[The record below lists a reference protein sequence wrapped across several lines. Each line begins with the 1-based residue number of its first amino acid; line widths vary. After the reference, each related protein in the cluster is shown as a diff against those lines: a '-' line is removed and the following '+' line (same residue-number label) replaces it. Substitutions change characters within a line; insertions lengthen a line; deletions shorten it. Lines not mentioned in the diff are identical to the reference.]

1 MNHTQHKRM
10 IVLIALATCVF
21 ALPASAETIEIR
33 GAVVELTA
41 IQSSA
46 IIWDAYNFAGF
57 WYDPDDDLMT
67 ETLTIANDTLT
78 PSTFDRTIDVDC
90 LTYQTCSVSQHY
102 ALYSNEGLTV
112 AGDAGYYIEGWMG
125 QRYVAIDGRADK
137 LCKLLVEFEYGDK
150 KTLATG
156 EAWDLGGGFSLEAIQ
171 IDPAGDKVWF
181 CLSKDGLELDSEVIS
196 AGGVY
201 TYTADIGG
209 EDDVPVFSCYVY
221 AVFRGT
227 DTNIVQIKYVFLI
240 DDVVLVINTGDT
252 YGIMEATIAT
262 ASTIVLENDETVL
275 DLDAGTV
282 KCIMGDMYF
291 KIADDDTAIRFY
303 PFVEHTTPGTYEIRG
318 TVQNLAG
325 PQSSAIAWNAYN
337 FAGFWYDPDD
347 DLMTETLTIADG
359 TLSTF
364 DRTIEVDC
372 LTYQTCSVYRQYAL
386 YSNEGLTVAGD
397 AGYYIEGWMGQRYV
411 AIDGRADGLC
421 EPLVEFEYGDKK
433 TLATGEAWDMGGG
446 FLLEAKQIDLEGNKV
461 WFCLSKNGRELDSEV
476 VSAGGVYTYTAD
488 IGGEYDVP
496 VFSCYV
502 DAIFR
507 ETNTTTIKYVFLI
520 DDAVLEI
527 NIGDEFGVMEVRAVS
542 SIQVTLKN
550 GDSSIVL
557 NHDTIEHIM
566 GDTYYFKTA
575 DDASVIRFHPFV
587 ERTISGGAITPPNI
601 TSFAPSS
608 PVSDTEGA
616 TRTFNVTA
624 DQTAN
629 VVWLINGT
637 IVQDANTSVTT
648 ASYTNTS
655 AALGVRNVSAVVSNA
670 NGTIVQTWIW
680 NVTAGVPGDVTGDSV
695 VNIGD
700 ATLLFNWV
708 SFPNERETTYALA
721 EPDNANVNGDTTTNI
736 GDAVLLFNWVSFPN
750 EQGTTYVLK

>member
-1 MNHTQHKRM
+1 M

-46 IIWDAYNFAGF
+46 IIWDAYNFPVF

-67 ETLTIANDTLT
+67 ETLTIADDTL
-78 PSTFDRTIDVDC
+78 STFDRTIDVDC
-90 LTYQTCSVSQHY
+90 LTYQTCSVYQQY

-125 QRYVAIDGRADK
+125 QRYVAINNRADK
-137 LCKLLVEFEYGDK
+137 LCELLVEFVYGDK

-156 EAWDLGGGFSLEAIQ
+156 EAWDLGGGFSLEAKQ
-171 IDPAGDKVWF
+171 IDLAGNKVWF
-181 CLSKDGLELDSEVIS
+181 GLSKDGLELDSEVVS

-209 EDDVPVFSCYVY
+209 EDDVPVFSCYVD

-240 DDVVLVINTGDT
+240 DDAVLEINCGDEF
-252 YGIMEATIAT
+252 GIMEATIAT
-262 ASTIVLENDETVL
+262 ASTIVLKNDETVL

-303 PFVEHTTPGTYEIRG
+303 PFVEHTTPGTCEIRG
-318 TVQNLAG
+318 TVQNLMG

-347 DLMTETLTIADG
+347 DLMTETLTIADD

-364 DRTIEVDC
+364 DRTIDVDC
-372 LTYQTCSVYRQYAL
+372 LTYQTCSVYQQYAL

-411 AIDGRADGLC
+411 AINNRADKLC
-421 EPLVEFEYGDKK
+421 ELLVEFVYGDKK
-433 TLATGEAWDMGGG
+433 TLATGEAWDLGGG
-446 FLLEAKQIDLEGNKV
+446 FSLEAKQIDLAGNKV
-461 WFCLSKNGRELDSEV
+461 WFGLSKDGLELDSEV

-488 IGGEYDVP
+488 IGGEDNVP

-520 DDAVLEI
+520 DDVVLEI
-527 NIGDEFGVMEVRAVS
+527 NCGDEFGIMEVTTAS
-542 SIQVTLKN
+542 TIQVILKN
-550 GDSSIVL
+550 GETVL
-557 NHDTIEHIM
+557 DLDTGTAKCIM
-566 GDTYYFKTA
+566 GDMYFKIA
-575 DDASVIRFHPFV
+575 DDACFIRFHPFV
-587 ERTISGGAITPPNI
+587 ERTIGGVITPPTI

-616 TRTFNVTA
+616 TRTFNITA

-655 AALGVRNVSAVVSNA
+655 AALGVWNVSAVVESA

-680 NVTAGVPGDVTGDSV
+680 NVVSRVPGDVTGDSV

-700 ATLLFNWV
+700 AVLLFNWV

-750 EQGTTYVLK
+750 EQGTTYVLE